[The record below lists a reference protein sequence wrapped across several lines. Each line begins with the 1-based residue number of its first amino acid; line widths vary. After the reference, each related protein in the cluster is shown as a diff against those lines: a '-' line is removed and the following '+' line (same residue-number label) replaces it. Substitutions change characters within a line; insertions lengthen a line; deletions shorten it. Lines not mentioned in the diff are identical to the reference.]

1 MMPHVT
7 HISLKYAGQMA
18 LSVRDVEK
26 TNTSWTKQD
35 FSGVINV
42 FSNRR

>member
-1 MMPHVT
+1 MMPQVT

-26 TNTSWTKQD
+26 INTGWTKQG
-35 FSGVINV
+35 FTGVINV